1 VTNNEWAERMLV
13 IPVLYLMAGICLC
26 AGCNHLTVGMRRPRD
41 VTQLLFAGVCFLA
54 APYSFFLALSLRAVN
69 AGDFIW
75 AVKGNLAVVSLLYL
89 LFNWLIAFYTGKRPI
104 FLLWLLSVAFA
115 IVFIADLAEPL
126 SLQYDRLDHIY
137 TLNLPWGEAV
147 TRGFGHAGFWAYSSI
162 ALSIVTYSY
171 LIYALMVKYRRDRH
185 LADLAMLLAFGF
197 QFACT
202 AESILVRLS
211 MLDFIELGP
220 LGVLVMV
227 VVMSASFTFD
237 TQLRLF
243 DSEERL
249 RAIIDQSPIGMAF
262 SREGVTVDVNSA
274 YRQMFG
280 FDRAAQLRGQRVIEH
295 IAPQCRDD
303 VEDRI
308 QRRMQG
314 LPTAPTYETVGL
326 RKDGSQ
332 FPLSITS
339 KRIKVKEGPLT
350 TAFLTDITERKKS
363 EAAINHLAFFDHLT
377 DLPNRRL
384 FVDRLQQALAVG
396 ARSGKEGAL
405 LFIDLDHF
413 KTLNDTRGHEVGD
426 LLLQLAAQRLR
437 HCLRAGDTVAR
448 LGGDEFVIMLDGMND
463 NALQMAEQIDIVSD
477 KIVATLREPYS
488 LAGHDYAITCS
499 IGATLFKGAKHS
511 AEELLK
517 QADIAMYQAKKDGRN
532 TMRFFDPNMQ
542 EIINNRASLEKQMRA
557 AILEH
562 QFQLYYQVQVDE
574 ARNPVGAE
582 ALIRWIHPER
592 GMVSPLQFIPLAE
605 ETGLILSIGQWVLET
620 ACAQIKRWE
629 QDSNACNLELAINIS
644 AKQIFQ
650 SDFFQQVQ
658 DAVQRH
664 AINPSLLKLELTES
678 TLLENIDGII
688 ETMQALKAIGIKF
701 SLDDFGTGYSSL
713 QYTKQLPIEQLKI
726 DQSFVRDIAAN
737 DSDKAIVRTIIA
749 MAHSLYL
756 DVIAEGVETE
766 EQYQLLLK
774 YGCLRYQGYL
784 FGKPLPIDQFATLIA
799 TLERV

>member
-1 VTNNEWAERMLV
+1 VGEAYMLV

-26 AGCNHLTVGMRRPRD
+26 AGCNHLTVGLRHPRD
-41 VTQLLFAGVCFLA
+41 VTQLLFAGLCFLTV
-54 APYSFFLALSLRAVN
+54 PYSFFLALSLRATNV
-69 AGDFIW
+69 AELAFAI
-75 AVKGNLAVVSLLYL
+75 KGNLTAVVLFYL
-89 LFNWLIAFYTGKRPI
+89 IFIWLIASYTGKRPLI
-104 FLLWLLSVAFA
+104 LLRLLSAAYVILFVANL
-115 IVFIADLAEPL
+115 VTPYG
-126 SLQYDRLDHIY
+126 LQFDRLDRVY
-137 TLNLPWGEAV
+137 SLNLPWGEAV
-147 TRGFGHAGFWAYSSI
+147 TRGVGHHGLWALCSI
-162 ALSIVTYSY
+162 GLFFVAFAYLTY
-171 LIYALMVKYRRDRH
+171 AMVSKYRRDRH
-185 LADLAMLLAFGF
+185 VADLAMLIAFGI
-197 QFACT
+197 QFVCT

-211 MLDFIELGP
+211 LLDFIELGP
-220 LGVLVMV
+220 LGVLIMV
-227 VVMSASFTFD
+227 LVMSASFTLD
-237 TQLRLF
+237 TQMRLF

-249 RAIIDQSPIGMAF
+249 RTIIDQSPIGMAF

-280 FDRAAQLRGQRVIEH
+280 FDEAAQLRGQRVIDH

-303 VEDRI
+303 VDGRI
-308 QRRMQG
+308 QLRMQG
-314 LPTAPTYETVGL
+314 LPTEPTYETVGL
-326 RKDGSQ
+326 RTDGSQ

-339 KRIKVKEGPLT
+339 KRIRVKGGPLT
-350 TAFLTDITERKKS
+350 TAFLIDITERKKS

-384 FVDRLQQALAVG
+384 FVDRLEQALAVG
-396 ARSGKEGAL
+396 ERSGKEGAL

-426 LLLQLAAQRLR
+426 LLLQQVAQRLR
-437 HCLRAGDTVAR
+437 SCMRAGDTVAR
-448 LGGDEFVIMLDGMND
+448 LGGDEFVIMLDAMND
-463 NALQMAEQIDIVSD
+463 NAIQMAEQIEIVSD
-477 KIVATLREPYS
+477 KIVATLREPYP
-488 LAGHDYAITCS
+488 LVGQDYAITCS
-499 IGATLFKGAKHS
+499 IGATLFKGAKHG

-517 QADIAMYQAKKDGRN
+517 QADIAMYQAKKSGRN

-542 EIINNRASLEKQMRA
+542 EIINNRANLEAQMRT
-557 AILEH
+557 AILEN

-582 ALIRWIHPER
+582 ALIRWMHPER

-605 ETGLILSIGQWVLET
+605 ETGLILPIGQWVLDT
-620 ACAQIKRWE
+620 ACAQIKQWE
-629 QDSNACNLELAINIS
+629 QDSDACKLELAINIS
-644 AKQIFQ
+644 AKQIFRA
-650 SDFFQQVQ
+650 DFFSQVQ

-664 AINPSLLKLELTES
+664 AINPARLKLELTES
-678 TLLENIDGII
+678 TLLEDIDSII
-688 ETMQALKAIGIKF
+688 ETMKELKTIGIKF

-726 DQSFVRDIAAN
+726 DQSFVRDIEVD

-766 EQYQLLLK
+766 AQYQLLLK

-784 FGKPLPIDQFATLIA
+784 FGKPVPIDQFTTLISSLVTMHA
-799 TLERV
+799 